1 MYSEEF
7 KNKVIEDFKEYP
19 YYGTI
24 ARKYK
29 ISENCLHLWVRKA
42 NIDVIGLK
50 KEIPQ
55 LNTSSYDPSKIFNK
69 DLYDTIEI
77 KEENKLH
84 IIKEDKVANNTKE
97 KIEFEI
103 NGIKIKIAN
112 CYLKEFIR
120 GITNDWFK

>member
-24 ARKYK
+24 ARKYN
-29 ISENCLHLWVRKA
+29 ISENCLHLWVKKA

-55 LNTSSYDPSKIFNK
+55 LNTSSYNPSKFFNK
-69 DLYDTIEI
+69 DSYGTIEV
-77 KEENKLH
+77 KEENKLL
-84 IIKEDKVANNTKE
+84 IIKEETEE

-103 NGIKIKIAN
+103 NGINIKIAN

-120 GITNDWFK
+120 GLTND